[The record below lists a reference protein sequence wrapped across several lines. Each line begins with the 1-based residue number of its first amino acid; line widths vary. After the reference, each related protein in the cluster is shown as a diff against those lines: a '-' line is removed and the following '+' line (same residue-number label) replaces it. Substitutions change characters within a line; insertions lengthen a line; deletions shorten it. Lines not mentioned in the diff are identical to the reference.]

1 MPTNAILILSST
13 SNSNKQTKKFN
24 WFIDFLTFFQDK
36 VKKRNP
42 SSETENLKIC
52 FSDKALQTD
61 LHKTEEMFPTHD
73 FNQERTEYETKY
85 K

>member
-1 MPTNAILILSST
+1 M
-13 SNSNKQTKKFN
+13 FF
-24 WFIDFLTFFQDK
+24 FIFQDK
-36 VKKRNP
+36 VKKRNQ
-42 SSETENLKIC
+42 SGETENLKMC

-73 FNQERTEYETKY
+73 FDQERTEYETKY

>member
-1 MPTNAILILSST
+1 M
-13 SNSNKQTKKFN
+13 
-24 WFIDFLTFFQDK
+24 
-36 VKKRNP
+36 
-42 SSETENLKIC
+42 C